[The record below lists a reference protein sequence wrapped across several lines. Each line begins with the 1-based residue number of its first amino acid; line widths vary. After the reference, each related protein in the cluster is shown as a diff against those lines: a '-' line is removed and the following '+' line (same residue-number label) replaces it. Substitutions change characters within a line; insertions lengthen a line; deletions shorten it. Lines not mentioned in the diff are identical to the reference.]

1 MSDRK
6 AHTSARR
13 DGSARKKQAPKKE
26 APTTGLTKKVY
37 KPGPEPA
44 HSYTTQGAYTIVL
57 WGPTNVGKS
66 TLFNRLTSTRKA
78 IVANRPGVTV
88 DTHQLTFDRD
98 GMGEVRVIDSGGVG
112 SGLSAHQLKDEIET
126 RAMRALVEAD
136 LVLFVVDG
144 TKEESELQDLARLL
158 RKELGKFNDRKVPV
172 ALVINKADRNDFQ
185 EHNFHNLGF
194 KDIFPISA
202 EHSKGVGDLWSF
214 IYDHKAEVKPAPAPL
229 PEGTV
234 VEAAKE
240 CPRVLILGRPNVGKS
255 TLMNYLSGK
264 NISAVSEMA
273 GTTRDTIS
281 EKTEVDASF
290 EILLTDTA
298 GMRRPGRRERDVEWV
313 ATNKIVD
320 LSRRADVAV
329 LVLDGDEGVTDQDS
343 AIAGFAL
350 DAGLSLVI
358 ALNKWDLVKDSPDME
373 YKFQEVERSKDLKM
387 AFLEWCPVVRISAKT
402 GLGLKTLKEKIIEVT
417 QARAERVQTA
427 ELNTVFETK
436 IKDRSGAV
444 NNGGGARERMYYMA
458 QVASNPP
465 EFVLF
470 CNMAAD
476 QIHFSF
482 RRYVTN
488 ILREEFGFHG
498 TPIRLHFKKS

>member
-13 DGSARKKQAPKKE
+13 DGTARKKE
-26 APTTGLTKKVY
+26 APTAMTKKVY

-44 HSYTTQGAYTIVL
+44 HAYSTPGVYTIVL

-66 TLFNRLTSTRKA
+66 TLFNKLTSTRKA

-88 DTHQLTFDRD
+88 DTHQLTFERD
-98 GMGEVRVIDSGGVG
+98 GLGEVRVIDSGGVG
-112 SGLSAHQLKDEIET
+112 SGLLAHQLKDEIEV
-126 RAMRALVEAD
+126 RAMRALAEAD
-136 LVLFVVDG
+136 MVLFVVDG
-144 TKEESELQDLARLL
+144 TKVEGELPDLARLL
-158 RKELGKFNDRKVPV
+158 RKELGKFSDKKVPV
-172 ALVINKADRNDFQ
+172 AVVVNKADRNDFQ
-185 EHNFHNLGF
+185 EHNFFELGF
-194 KDIFPISA
+194 KDIFPVSA
-202 EHSKGVGDLWSF
+202 EHSKGIGDLWNF
-214 IYDHKAEVKPAPAPL
+214 IFDHKAEVKPSPAP
-229 PEGTV
+229 G
-234 VEAAKE
+234 VETEKPKE

-255 TLMNYLSGK
+255 TLMNHLSGK

-273 GTTRDTIS
+273 GTTRDSIS
-281 EKTEVDASF
+281 EKADVDASF

-298 GMRRPGRRERDVEWV
+298 GMRRPGRREREVEWV

-329 LVLDGDEGVTDQDS
+329 LVLDGDEGVTDQDA

-358 ALNKWDLVKDSPDME
+358 AINKWDLVKEDKDTE
-373 YKFQEVERSKDLKM
+373 YKLQEVERSKDLKM

-402 GLGLKTLKEKIIEVT
+402 GLGIKTLKEKIIEVT

-427 ELNTVFETK
+427 ELNAVFESK
-436 IKDRSGAV
+436 IMGRSGAV
-444 NNGGGARERMYYMA
+444 NHGGGARERLYYMS

-465 EFVLF
+465 EFILF

-476 QIHFSF
+476 KIHFSF

-488 ILREEFGFHG
+488 VLREEFGFHG